1 MRLLLRFG
9 PRELEAPAT
18 LFERS
23 GSILLPWRTGGCAC
37 CCISMLASWK
47 LPLLCSNLES
57 AVDDYDVAEMLYSP
71 AEGQRTKRVGGEAKA
86 IKFSK

>member
-57 AVDDYDVAEMLYSP
+57 AVDDYEVAERRCCIVPPKGSERRESG
-71 AEGQRTKRVGGEAKA
+71 AKRKR
-86 IKFSK
+86 